1 MRRGVYLAVASFAL
15 SLVAATA
22 VQAQGLALPRI
33 PLTSIDPSNP
43 TEVSKL
49 LELVALL
56 TVLALAPSILV
67 LLTSF
72 TRVLIVLSFLRHA
85 VGTPQMPPNQLV
97 IGLSL
102 FLTAFIMA
110 PVGQEIHQNALAPY
124 MAREVGPELALERG
138 LKPVRAFMLR
148 QTREHDLALMVD
160 LSRTPRP
167 NVQADVPIHVL
178 IPAFVIS
185 ELRTAFQLS
194 FIIFVP
200 FLVIDMVVGSVLMSM
215 GMMMLP
221 PMLVSMPI
229 KILLFVLADGWQLV
243 IRSLITSFQ

>member
-1 MRRGVYLAVASFAL
+1 MRRGLFLGLASTATSVLLAAPAWALPLPFL
-15 SLVAATA
+15 SLR
-22 VQAQGLALPRI
+22 P
-33 PLTSIDPSNP
+33 IDPNNP
-43 TEVSKL
+43 TEVSTL

-67 LLTSF
+67 LLTSY
-72 TRVLIVLSFLRHA
+72 TRILIVLSFLRHA

-102 FLTAFIMA
+102 FLTAFVMA
-110 PVGQEIHQNALAPY
+110 PVGQEVYQTALSPY
-124 MAREVGPELALERG
+124 MAREVGPEDALERG
-138 LKPVRAFMLR
+138 LEPIRGFMLR
-148 QTREHDLALMVD
+148 QTREGDLALMVD

-167 NVQADVPIHVL
+167 NEQADVPTHVL

-194 FIIFVP
+194 FVIFVP
-200 FLVIDMVVGSVLMSM
+200 FLVIDMIVGSVLMSM